1 MDETVETPQIE
12 QTPTQ
17 PEALYMAAKIFSA
30 VFTPFLVPFIGYCLL
45 FFCTYLSILPLKFR
59 LHMIMVIGSFTIVLP
74 IINIYFY
81 NLLTG
86 KKIKHLSFRKHRYV
100 PYMLTIICNCACVV
114 TLFKAHVP
122 FYLTSIM
129 IATILC
135 ILLCYLINFK
145 WKISTHVASCG
156 LLVGGLLS
164 YSFLFQFNPL
174 SWLCILILLSG
185 ILGTARIIVMQH
197 SLLEVTAGFIVG
209 MFCGISG
216 ILFI

>member
-1 MDETVETPQIE
+1 MNEIVETPSIE
-12 QTPTQ
+12 QAQVQ
-17 PEALYMAAKIFSA
+17 PKALYIAAKIFSA
-30 VFTPFLVPFIGYCLL
+30 VFTPFLIPFIGYSLL
-45 FFCTYLSILPLKFR
+45 FFCTYLSILPFRFR
-59 LHMIMVIGSFTIVLP
+59 LHLILVICSFTIVLP
-74 IINIYFY
+74 LINIYFY

-100 PYMLTIICNCACVV
+100 PYMLTIISHCACVI
-114 TLFKAHVP
+114 TLFRAHVP
-122 FYLTSIM
+122 YYLTSII

-174 SWLCILILLSG
+174 SWLCIFILLSG

-197 SLLEVTAGFIVG
+197 SLLEVTAGFVVG